1 MPTCVSCG
9 RENPDDARFCN
20 ACGGALTDAPVA
32 REQRKTVTVLFCDVS
47 GSTALGEKLDPET
60 LRALLAH
67 YFERMKA
74 IVERHGGAVEK
85 FIGDAV
91 MAVFGVPVLHEDDA
105 LRAVRAAVEMRD
117 AFPELGIEG
126 RIGVTTGEVVTG
138 TEERLATGDAVN
150 VAARFEQAAQPGE
163 ILIGEETLRLTRDA
177 VEVEEVEPLQLKGK
191 SEPVVAHRLVSLH
204 GEESLSRR
212 LDAPMIGREREQRLL
227 ASVWERVV
235 SESACQLFTI
245 LGPAGVGKSRL
256 AAEFLASLGDAVV
269 VGRGRCLP
277 YGEGITYWPVVEVVK
292 QLPATEVDPVA
303 DETLRALVGD
313 AQIVTSSEEIAWAF
327 RKLLEAVASEQPL
340 VCVLDDLHWGEETC
354 LDLVE
359 HVADLS
365 RDAPILLLSMARP
378 ELLDRRSGWGGGKVN
393 ATTVLLEPLAPEETE
408 RLIDSLTQVDDG
420 LRLRI
425 TGAAEGNPL
434 FVEEMVAMLHE
445 SPDGDVAVPP
455 TIQALL
461 AARLDQLD
469 PPDRDVLQ
477 CGSVEGRV
485 FHRGAVQALAPD
497 EPQVTTR
504 LTALVRKE
512 LVRPDK
518 PQLPDED
525 AFRFRHLLIRDAA
538 YNALPKAT
546 RAELHERFA
555 DWLGEHGSTLVELDE
570 ILGYHLEQAYRYRTE
585 LGALDD
591 HAKELGTAASTRL
604 AASGERALARGD
616 MSAAG
621 GFLERAT
628 ALLEPEEEARLRLL
642 PQLGY
647 ALLEAG
653 QLTRAETV
661 LAEAGEAA
669 RRAGDRGLE
678 ASVVSQQVG
687 LQIQTDPQTPF
698 AAAQAPLRAA
708 VETFEE
714 LGDEAGLA
722 RASRMLA
729 QLDLWQ
735 GSAAEAAGAF
745 ERAAEHAR
753 RADDRRLEL
762 DCLEWI
768 NGCLLHGP
776 APAEEAIRR
785 SEEIQ
790 QAGDR
795 RVEAWGRTVQCVL
808 EAMLGNFDEARQ
820 LREQARATWEDLGM
834 RLELTGA
841 GQNFGWVELLA
852 GDPAAAERE
861 FRAVYDMSER
871 MGETGYLST
880 TAGFLAEALYAQGR
894 DEEALRYTKEGERAA
909 AADDFLSQLLW
920 RAVRAK
926 VLARRGELESSEK
939 LAREAVALADSTDFL
954 DARGT
959 VHLALAEVLRLA
971 GREREATAEAQGSL
985 RLYEDKGNV
994 VSAGWARTLLAE
1006 LREASATS

>member
-1 MPTCVSCG
+1 
-9 RENPDDARFCN
+9 
-20 ACGGALTDAPVA
+20 
-32 REQRKTVTVLFCDVS
+32 
-47 GSTALGEKLDPET
+47 
-60 LRALLAH
+60 
-67 YFERMKA
+67 
-74 IVERHGGAVEK
+74 
-85 FIGDAV
+85 
-91 MAVFGVPVLHEDDA
+91 A

-117 AFPELGIEG
+117 AFPELGVEG

-150 VAARFEQAAQPGE
+150 VAARLEQAAQPGE

-177 VEVEEVEPLQLKGK
+177 VEVEKVEPLQLKGK
-191 SEPVVAHRLVSLH
+191 SKPVVAHRLVSMH
-204 GEESLSRR
+204 GEEGFSRR

-227 ASVWERVV
+227 ASVWERAV

-292 QLPATEVDPVA
+292 QLPATAVDPVA

-313 AQIVTSSEEIAWAF
+313 AQMVTSSEEIAWAF

-340 VCVLDDLHWGEETC
+340 VCLLDDLHWGEETC

-365 RDAPILLLSMARP
+365 RDAPILLLCMARP

-408 RLIDSLTQVDDG
+408 RLIDSLTQVDDA

-425 TGAAEGNPL
+425 RGAAEGNPL

-445 SPDGDVAVPP
+445 SPGGDVAVPP

-497 EPQVTTR
+497 ESQVTTR

-518 PQLPDED
+518 PQLPGED

-570 ILGYHLEQAYRYRTE
+570 ILGYHLEQAYLYRTE

-591 HAKELGTAASTRL
+591 HAQELGTAASRRL

-616 MSAAG
+616 MPAAG
-621 GFLERAT
+621 GLLERAT

-669 RRAGDRGLE
+669 RSMGDRGLK
-678 ASVVSQQVG
+678 ASVVTHQIR
-687 LQIQTDPQTPF
+687 LQIVTDPQTPF
-698 AAAQAPLRAA
+698 AAAQTPLRAA
-708 VETFEE
+708 AETFEE

-729 QLDLWQ
+729 LLDLWQ
-735 GSAAEAAGAF
+735 GRAAEAAGAF
-745 ERAAEHAR
+745 ERAAEHAQ
-753 RADDRRLEL
+753 RAGDRRLEL

-768 NGCLLHGP
+768 NGCLLYGP

-785 SEEIQ
+785 SEAIERA
-790 QAGDR
+790 AGDR
-795 RVEAWGRTVQCVL
+795 RVEGWGRSIQCVL
-808 EAMLGNFDEARQ
+808 EAMRGKFDEARQ

-834 RLELTGA
+834 RLELAGS

-861 FRAVYDMSER
+861 FRASYELSER

-894 DEEALRYTKEGERAA
+894 YEEALRYTKEGERAA
-909 AADDFLSQLLW
+909 AADD
-920 RAVRAK
+920 
-926 VLARRGELESSEK
+926 
-939 LAREAVALADSTDFL
+939 
-954 DARGT
+954 
-959 VHLALAEVLRLA
+959 
-971 GREREATAEAQGSL
+971 
-985 RLYEDKGNV
+985 
-994 VSAGWARTLLAE
+994 
-1006 LREASATS
+1006 

>member
-1 MPTCVSCG
+1 M
-9 RENPDDARFCN
+9 
-20 ACGGALTDAPVA
+20 
-32 REQRKTVTVLFCDVS
+32 
-47 GSTALGEKLDPET
+47 
-60 LRALLAH
+60 
-67 YFERMKA
+67 
-74 IVERHGGAVEK
+74 
-85 FIGDAV
+85 
-91 MAVFGVPVLHEDDA
+91 
-105 LRAVRAAVEMRD
+105 
-117 AFPELGIEG
+117 
-126 RIGVTTGEVVTG
+126 
-138 TEERLATGDAVN
+138 
-150 VAARFEQAAQPGE
+150 
-163 ILIGEETLRLTRDA
+163 
-177 VEVEEVEPLQLKGK
+177 
-191 SEPVVAHRLVSLH
+191 
-204 GEESLSRR
+204 
-212 LDAPMIGREREQRLL
+212 
-227 ASVWERVV
+227 
-235 SESACQLFTI
+235 
-245 LGPAGVGKSRL
+245 
-256 AAEFLASLGDAVV
+256 
-269 VGRGRCLP
+269 
-277 YGEGITYWPVVEVVK
+277 
-292 QLPATEVDPVA
+292 
-303 DETLRALVGD
+303 
-313 AQIVTSSEEIAWAF
+313 
-327 RKLLEAVASEQPL
+327 
-340 VCVLDDLHWGEETC
+340 
-354 LDLVE
+354 
-359 HVADLS
+359 
-365 RDAPILLLSMARP
+365 
-378 ELLDRRSGWGGGKVN
+378 
-393 ATTVLLEPLAPEETE
+393 
-408 RLIDSLTQVDDG
+408 
-420 LRLRI
+420 
-425 TGAAEGNPL
+425 
-434 FVEEMVAMLHE
+434 
-445 SPDGDVAVPP
+445 
-455 TIQALL
+455 L

-591 HAKELGTAASTRL
+591 HAHELGTAASRRL

-621 GFLERAT
+621 GLLERAA
-628 ALLEPEEEARLRLL
+628 ALLEPDEEARLRLL

-653 QLTRAETV
+653 QLTRAETI

-669 RRAGDRGLE
+669 RRAADRGLE
-678 ASVVSQQVG
+678 AAVVSQQVG
-687 LQIQTDPQTPF
+687 LQIMTDPQTPF

-753 RADDRRLEL
+753 RAGDRRLEL

-768 NGCLLHGP
+768 NACLLHGP
-776 APAEEAIRR
+776 ARAEEAIRR
-785 SEEIQ
+785 AEEIQ

-795 RVEAWGRTVQCVL
+795 RLEAWGRTVQCVL

-820 LREQARATWEDLGM
+820 LREQAQATWEDLGL
-834 RLELTGA
+834 RLELAGA

-852 GDPAAAERE
+852 GDLAAAERE
-861 FRAVYDMSER
+861 FRAVYELSER

-909 AADDFLSQLLW
+909 AADDVLSQVLW
-920 RAVRAK
+920 RAMRAK
-926 VLARRGELESSEK
+926 VLARRGERESPER
-939 LAREAVALADSTDFL
+939 LAREAVALADSTDYL
-954 DARGT
+954 DHRGT
-959 VHLALAEVLRLA
+959 VHLVLAEVLRLA
-971 GREREATAEAQGSL
+971 GRESEATAEAQESL
-985 RLYEDKGNV
+985 RLHEEKGNV
-994 VSAGWARTLLAE
+994 VSAGWARALLVE
-1006 LREASATS
+1006 LHEASTTS